1 MNPSDQEYKD
11 IMNQTDYE
19 ITEEDINSL
28 VEVVTNDIE
37 DLPELV
43 WSDKTQ
49 PRCKVCD
56 NEFADLDPKTKTVL
70 LLNYDDKD
78 NAPVYGEF
86 YICRGCI
93 YRISATI
100 DVMLQD

>member
-1 MNPSDQEYKD
+1 MNQSDQEYID
-11 IMNQTDYE
+11 IMNQTADE

-28 VEVVTNDIE
+28 VDIVTGEID
-37 DLPELV
+37 PPT
-43 WSDKTQ
+43 K

-56 NEFADLDPKTKTVL
+56 NEFTDKDPEIKTVL
-70 LLNYDDKD
+70 LLNYDEKD
-78 NAPVYGEF
+78 NRPVYGEF

-93 YRISATI
+93 YRISIDI

>member
-1 MNPSDQEYKD
+1 MNPSDQEYND
-11 IMNQTDYE
+11 IMNQIDEE

-28 VEVVTNDIE
+28 VEVVTEEINPD
-37 DLPELV
+37 PEPE
-43 WSDKTQ
+43 K

-56 NEFADLDPKTKTVL
+56 NEFTDRDPKIKTVL
-70 LLNYDDKD
+70 LLNYDEKD

-93 YRISATI
+93 YRISSTI